1 MISCNQ
7 FQFLKHFFLLFLMA
21 ALVSSC
27 CDESDPTLKNLKICD
42 VDKDDLDKSECASD
56 NASLTNEAPF
66 ITASVEAYQ
75 TNPTDRL
82 VFKLFDEGNGG
93 TLVSETSTTISQLA
107 SEAGEDQCLVRAAF
121 SIPKRSDVLWP
132 DADLS
137 VEVTLENG
145 EIPQTISKRF
155 TIR

>member
-1 MISCNQ
+1 MISLNQ
-7 FQFLKHFFLLFLMA
+7 FQFLKHFFVLFLMA

-42 VDKDDLDKSECASD
+42 VNKDDLDKSECASD

-75 TNPTDRL
+75 TNPTDRI
-82 VFKLFDEGNGG
+82 VFKLYDEGNGG
-93 TLVSETSTTISQLA
+93 TLVSEFSSIISELD
-107 SEAGEDQCLVRAAF
+107 SEAGEDQCLIRAAA

-145 EIPQTISKRF
+145 EVPITLSKRF